1 MIILAKIFN
10 RYLMSAV
17 ILKNIICGER
27 PCDIYIKDDRI
38 AAILPAGPDRAPWGE
53 EVEAE
58 VVDCTGKH
66 ALPGLV
72 NSHTHAAMTLLRGIG
87 EDICFSDWIDKIWV
101 EEEKIDPDYIY
112 WATKVACLEMIKT
125 GTTTFYDQYWHVPAA
140 AGAVAEMGLR
150 AVLSYVHLDH
160 YDESKSE
167 LQRKECSDLYA
178 RSLSWPENLSL
189 SVAVHSVYSVSESQI
204 LWAAEFARKHGLR
217 INVHLCET
225 EKEVMDCKSAHG
237 MSPVRYLDSLGV
249 LGPDVVAAHTLWLD
263 PEDIRILADRHV
275 SCVHNINSNL
285 KLASGYRFL
294 YNELRDAGVNVCMGT
309 DGCASSN
316 NLDLLEAM
324 KTAALVQKAWRR
336 DPAAMPLDE
345 LMAMATA
352 NGADALGLD
361 TGRLEAGKLADIL
374 IVDTDSSFFLSNAA
388 FLANFVYSAHSDCI
402 SSVIC
407 GGKFL
412 MRDRKVPGENEI
424 LDGARKVL
432 ERLGSRK

>member
-1 MIILAKIFN
+1 M
-10 RYLMSAV
+10 
-17 ILKNIICGER
+17 
-27 PCDIYIKDDRI
+27 
-38 AAILPAGPDRAPWGE
+38 
-53 EVEAE
+53 
-58 VVDCTGKH
+58 
-66 ALPGLV
+66 
-72 NSHTHAAMTLLRGIG
+72 
-87 EDICFSDWIDKIWV
+87 
-101 EEEKIDPDYIY
+101 
-112 WATKVACLEMIKT
+112 
-125 GTTTFYDQYWHVPAA
+125 
-140 AGAVAEMGLR
+140 
-150 AVLSYVHLDH
+150 
-160 YDESKSE
+160 
-167 LQRKECSDLYA
+167 
-178 RSLSWPENLSL
+178 
-189 SVAVHSVYSVSESQI
+189 
-204 LWAAEFARKHGLR
+204 
-217 INVHLCET
+217 HLCET
-225 EKEVMDCKSAHG
+225 EKEVTDCKSAHG

-412 MRDRKVPGENEI
+412 MRDRKVPGEKEI